1 VLEEAAAMWRR
12 VSVLLGILV
21 LISACSTSPAT
32 QSPAVSSPSSAATA
46 AGSSGGSSP
55 AASSLTDK
63 GPITFWTAEDNADRV
78 KAMQAIVD
86 KFTAATGVQVKLVA
100 IAEDQLPGQVTSAA
114 AAGTLP
120 DVFGAISLGTTHT
133 LAATQIIDPDAA
145 GRVIQALGQDTFSKA
160 ALALVSEDGKPVA
173 VPSDSWAQLLVY
185 RKDLFQQNGLAT
197 PDTFDA
203 ILAASQKLNA
213 KGMAGIVASTG
224 AADSFTQQ
232 TFEYFAVANG
242 CQAVDNSGAVTLT
255 SQNCVDTFKF
265 YQDMIKKGS
274 HTGGQ
279 DADTTRADYFAGKA
293 AMIVWSSFLLD
304 ELAGLRNDALPTCT
318 ECKADATFLA
328 KNSGIVTAIKGPD
341 ASASA
346 DFGEL
351 VSFAITKGGQHQQA
365 AEAFVQYMMSDGYVD
380 WLALAPEGKF
390 PTRLGTADDPQKYA
404 TAWGS
409 LQVGVDKKAPLS
421 DFYPKETLDSLTKS
435 TDTMQRWGFSQGQ
448 GRIVGPLLTELPIP
462 KALADGLEGSADPT
476 AIAQQA
482 QAAVE
487 EIVKSLQ

>member
-1 VLEEAAAMWRR
+1 MWRR
-12 VSVLLGILV
+12 ATVLVAILV
-21 LISACSTSPAT
+21 LIVGCSSTPASQAPSLSSPSAVATASASSGAASSAPA
-32 QSPAVSSPSSAATA
+32 PSSAA
-46 AGSSGGSSP
+46 P
-55 AASSLTDK
+55 ADK

-78 KAMQAIVD
+78 KATQAIVD
-86 KFTAATGVQVKLVA
+86 KFKAATGIDVKLVA
-100 IAEDQLPGQVTSAA
+100 LAEDQLPGQVTSAA

-120 DVFGAISLGTTHT
+120 DAFGAISLGTTHT
-133 LAATQIIDPDAA
+133 LAGAGIIDPDAA

-160 ALALVSEDGKPVA
+160 ALTLVSEDGKPVA

-185 RKDLFQQNGLAT
+185 RKDLFQQNSLAT

-203 ILAASQKLNA
+203 ILAAAQKLN
-213 KGMAGIVASTG
+213 GGGRTGIVASTG

-242 CQAVDNSGAVTLT
+242 CQAVDNSAAVTLT
-255 SQNCVDTFKF
+255 STNCVDTFKF
-265 YQDMIKKGS
+265 YQDLIKKGS

-279 DADTTRADYFAGKA
+279 DADTTRADYFSGKA
-293 AMIVWSSFLLD
+293 GMLVWSSFILD

-318 ECKADATFLA
+318 ECKSDPTFLV

-341 ASASA
+341 ASSPA

-351 VSFAITKGGQHQQA
+351 VSFAVTKDSPHQAA

-404 TAWGS
+404 TAWGF
-409 LQVGVDKKAPLS
+409 LKTGVDKKAPLS
-421 DFYPKETLDSLTKS
+421 DFYPKDALDALTKS

-448 GRIVGPLLTELPIP
+448 GKIVGPLLTELPIP
-462 KALADGLEGSADPT
+462 KALAEGLEGTTDPAT
-476 AIAQQA
+476 IAQQA
-482 QAAVE
+482 QSAVQ
-487 EIVKSLQ
+487 EIVSALK

>member
-1 VLEEAAAMWRR
+1 MWRR
-12 VSVLLGILV
+12 TSVGLAILV
-21 LISACSTSPAT
+21 LAGGCSGSPAGST
-32 QSPAVSSPSSAATA
+32 TPSIGASQ
-46 AGSSGGSSP
+46 
-55 AASSLTDK
+55 AASAGASAPASQAASPVADA
-63 GPITFWTAEDNADRV
+63 GPITFWTAEDNAERV
-78 KAMQAIVD
+78 KATQAIVT
-86 KFTAATGVQVKLVA
+86 KFTAATGTEVKLVA
-100 IAEDQLPGQVTSAA
+100 IAEDQLIGQVTSAA

-133 LAATQIIDPDAA
+133 LAGTGIIDPDAA
-145 GRVIQALGQDTFSKA
+145 GRVISALGNDTFAKA
-160 ALALVSEDGKPVA
+160 ALTLVSEDGKPVA

-203 ILAASQKLNA
+203 ISAAAKKLN
-213 KGMAGIVASTG
+213 GNGRAGIVASTG

-242 CQAVDNSGAVTLT
+242 CQVVDASGNVTLT
-255 SQNCVDTFKF
+255 SPACADTFKF
-265 YQDMIKKGS
+265 YTDLIKNGS
-274 HTGGQ
+274 HAGGQ
-279 DADTTRADYFAGKA
+279 DADTTRADYFSGKA
-293 AMIVWSSFLLD
+293 GMIVWSSFLLD

-318 ECKADATFLA
+318 ECQGDATFLA
-328 KNSGIVTAIKGPD
+328 KNSGIVAAIKGPD
-341 ASASA
+341 ASAPA

-351 VSFAITKGGQHQQA
+351 VSFGITKGGQHEAA
-365 AEAFVQYMMSDGYVD
+365 AEQFVQYMMSDGYVD

-409 LQVGVDKKAPLS
+409 LQTGVDKKAALS
-421 DFYPKETLDSLTKS
+421 EFYPKETLDQLTSS

-448 GRIVGPLLTELPIP
+448 GKIVGPLLTELPIP
-462 KALADGLEGSADPT
+462 KALADGLEGSADPA

-482 QAAVE
+482 QSAVE
-487 EIVKSLQ
+487 EIVKALQ